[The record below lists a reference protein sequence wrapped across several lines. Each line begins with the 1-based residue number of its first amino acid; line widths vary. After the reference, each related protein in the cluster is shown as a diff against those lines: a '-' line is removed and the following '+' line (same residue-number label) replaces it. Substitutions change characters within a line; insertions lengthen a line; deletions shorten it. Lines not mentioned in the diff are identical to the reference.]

1 MQAVAAAAVLSA
13 QQAAVQ
19 ARSAAE
25 NAMQILL
32 ASKDQM
38 RMRLGAMPDM
48 VSSADQAI
56 WREGVGAAQ
65 DGVAVAM
72 DNYHQVTACL
82 CYFCNMLHLPFGR
95 DPASRI
101 W

>member
-56 WREGVGAAQ
+56 WSDGVGAAQ

-72 DNYHQVTACL
+72 DNYHQVTA
-82 CYFCNMLHLPFGR
+82 
-95 DPASRI
+95 
-101 W
+101 

>member
-1 MQAVAAAAVLSA
+1 MQAVAAAAVMSA

-25 NAMQILL
+25 NAMGMLL

-38 RMRLGAMPDM
+38 RMRLGAVPDM
-48 VSSADQAI
+48 VNAGGQAL
-56 WREGVGAAQ
+56 WSEGVGAAQ

-72 DNYHQVTACL
+72 DTYHKV
-82 CYFCNMLHLPFGR
+82 
-95 DPASRI
+95 SS
-101 W
+101 